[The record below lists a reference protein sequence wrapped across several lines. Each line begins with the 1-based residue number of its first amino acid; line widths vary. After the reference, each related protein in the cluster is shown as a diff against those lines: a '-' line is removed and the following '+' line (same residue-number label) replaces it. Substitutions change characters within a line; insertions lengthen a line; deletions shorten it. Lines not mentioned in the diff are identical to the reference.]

1 MAELSSKQRVER
13 TFRYQETDRVPIN
26 YLCNQGIDS
35 RLKKHFGLDA
45 NDGEG
50 LLRALNVD
58 FRGIGPRYIGPRL
71 HAEVEGI
78 NVDPQWGLHTRWIE
92 HESGGYND
100 YCDYPLMYADDDT
113 IRNWPMP
120 SPDDYDY
127 SKIASY
133 VGSIGDL
140 AIFAGGAGTA
150 DIMNSAGMMF
160 GVEEMLVRLISED
173 DAFLVYTDRRLGV
186 QLECLRR
193 TLEACPRG
201 ALSFVWLGEDLGT
214 QIGPMI
220 GLDLYRKVLRPR
232 HQKFIDLAA
241 QFDLPVM
248 VHTCGSSSWAYE
260 DFIDMGVK
268 VVDTLQ
274 PEAVNMSPSYL
285 KQNFGGRLAF
295 HGCIST
301 AGPMANGTVEQVVAD
316 CKQVLETMMP
326 GGGYCFAPTHCIQD
340 NSPTENVLA
349 AYQTAYE
356 LGRY

>member
-140 AIFAGGAGTA
+140 AIFAGGAGSA

-220 GLDLYRKVLRPR
+220 GLDLYRKVLRTPAS
-232 HQKFIDLAA
+232 K
-241 QFDLPVM
+241 
-248 VHTCGSSSWAYE
+248 VHR
-260 DFIDMGVK
+260 
-268 VVDTLQ
+268 
-274 PEAVNMSPSYL
+274 
-285 KQNFGGRLAF
+285 FGRP
-295 HGCIST
+295 IRP
-301 AGPMANGTVEQVVAD
+301 AGDGPHVRIE
-316 CKQVLETMMP
+316 
-326 GGGYCFAPTHCIQD
+326 
-340 NSPTENVLA
+340 
-349 AYQTAYE
+349 
-356 LGRY
+356 